1 MNFKTNGFQSSVN
14 ENKNELTLEDYKK
27 MFTPSSKLKR
37 EVSLFSAITLPLV
50 LAACGGGGGGGAV
63 SPTPDS
69 GGGSSSGGSTGGDSG
84 SGGSTD
90 DRLQLNNKSVAATDG
105 ADVFV
110 YDVSFDNGLSL
121 IHI

>member
-50 LAACGGGGGGGAV
+50 LAACGGGGGLEDCANGI
-63 SPTPDS
+63 
-69 GGGSSSGGSTGGDSG
+69 
-84 SGGSTD
+84 D
-90 DRLQLNNKSVAATDG
+90 DDCDG
-105 ADVFV
+105 VVD
-110 YDVSFDNGLSL
+110 
-121 IHI
+121 